1 MSPDTATSARPTAL
15 VTGGARGI
23 GFSLAEALA
32 ANGHDV
38 ALLDLLD
45 TVEHSAKQ
53 IADTHGVDA
62 VGISV
67 DVTDQDAVSVAFD
80 QVTETLGTPRV
91 LVAAA
96 GICLWHDSVDVTAD
110 QWRTVLAVNLDGT
123 FYAAQAFARG
133 LLARDLP
140 GSAIFISSMSA
151 SVVNVPQHQASYN
164 ASKAAVTH
172 LGRSLAVEWAGAG
185 IRVNSISPGYVLSDM
200 TRRLT
205 EREPE
210 LRRDWVSRIPQGRMA
225 EPHDLHGLALFLA
238 SDASGYL
245 TGQEIVIDGGY
256 TAV

>member
-1 MSPDTATSARPTAL
+1 MTTPTAI

-23 GFSLAEALA
+23 GFSLAEAFA
-32 ANGHDV
+32 SAGMNV
-38 ALLDLLD
+38 ALFDLLD
-45 TVEHSAKQ
+45 TVAESAEKL
-53 IADTHGVDA
+53 AHAHGVES
-62 VGISV
+62 VGIAV
-67 DVTDQDAVSVAFD
+67 DVTDQHAVAAAFD
-80 QVTETLGTPRV
+80 QVATTVGVPQV

-96 GICLWHDSVDVTAD
+96 GICIWNDSVDVPAE
-110 QWRTVLAVNLDGT
+110 QWRKVIAVNLDGT
-123 FYAAQAFARG
+123 FYAAQAFAKG
-133 LLARDLP
+133 LIERELP

-172 LGRSLAVEWAGAG
+172 LGKSLAVEWAGAG

-200 TRRLT
+200 TRQLT

-210 LRRDWVSRIPQGRMA
+210 LRRDWISRIPQGRMA
-225 EPHDLHGLALFLA
+225 EPRDLHGLALFLA
-238 SDASGYL
+238 SDASTYL

>member
-1 MSPDTATSARPTAL
+1 MTAHTASRPTAI

-32 ANGHDV
+32 AAGMNI

-45 TVEHSAKQ
+45 SVSESADKL
-53 IADTHGVDA
+53 AHAHEVDA
-62 VGISV
+62 VGIAV
-67 DVTDQDAVSVAFD
+67 DVTDQPAVAAAFE
-80 QVTETLGTPRV
+80 QVTESIGVPRV

-96 GICLWHDSVDVTAD
+96 GICIWNDSVDVSAEE
-110 QWRTVLAVNLDGT
+110 WRKVMAVNLDGT
-123 FYAAQAFARG
+123 FYAAQAFGKG
-133 LLARDLP
+133 LIERALP

-164 ASKAAVTH
+164 VSKAAVTH

-200 TRRLT
+200 TRQLT

-210 LRRDWVSRIPQGRMA
+210 LRRDWISRIPQGRMA
-225 EPHDLHGLALFLA
+225 EPQDLHGLALFLA
-238 SDASGYL
+238 SDASAYV

>member
-1 MSPDTATSARPTAL
+1 MTATSSPRSTVV

-23 GFSLAEALA
+23 GFSLAEAFA
-32 ANGHDV
+32 AGGMNV

-45 TVEHSAKQ
+45 TVGESAEK
-53 IADTHGVDA
+53 IAQAHGVDA
-62 VGISV
+62 VGIAI
-67 DVTDQDAVSVAFD
+67 DVTDQQAMAAAFGQVSA
-80 QVTETLGTPRV
+80 EIGTPQV

-96 GICLWHDSVDVTAD
+96 GICVWHDSVDVPAE
-110 QWRTVLAVNLDGT
+110 QWRKVISVNLDGT
-123 FYAAQAFARG
+123 FFAAQAFAKG
-133 LLARDLP
+133 LIEQQLP

-200 TRRLT
+200 TRQLT

-210 LRRDWVSRIPQGRMA
+210 LRRDWISRIPQGRMA
-225 EPHDLHGLALFLA
+225 EPQDLHGLALFLA
-238 SDASGYL
+238 SDASAYI
-245 TGQEIVIDGGY
+245 TGQELVIDGGY